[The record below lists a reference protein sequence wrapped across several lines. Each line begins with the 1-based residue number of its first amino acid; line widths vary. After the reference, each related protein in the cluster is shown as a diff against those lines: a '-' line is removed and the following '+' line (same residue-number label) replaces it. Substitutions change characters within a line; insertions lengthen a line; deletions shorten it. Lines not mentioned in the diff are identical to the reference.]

1 MVDVNNGPI
10 PGENF
15 TSDTRNYPW
24 HQPPQY
30 TSIDDA
36 LDMMSDKMVKKDVAN
51 SLLTIVELGVPL
63 YKVASMLVMAGVM
76 NGKWTPDF
84 ALLLV
89 GPITRVLE
97 LLCIG
102 YGVDYN
108 IGIEDEEEMLT
119 GDFFKEINAPIKMG
133 DMEMITTGVE
143 ELKQDVSQEG
153 GMASEEE
160 KTEEPNL
167 GSMGFMKE
175 QTASG
180 VNV

>member
-63 YKVASMLVMAGVM
+63 YKVASMLVMSGVM

-119 GDFFKEINAPIKMG
+119 GDFFKTLHSSDKTGDVEIISSG
-133 DMEMITTGVE
+133 IE

-153 GMASEEE
+153 NEEE
-160 KTEEPNL
+160 KTEEPDL